1 MLATLWVHSKE
12 DKRLTAIMSR
22 IIWLASF
29 ATMLLGVVVADFNL
43 IDVEPVMKKEQPD
56 FEDDTG
62 NGAVILSGSRGT
74 FSNSTHDGKDKTD
87 ITDINFMNAFVSSL
101 SMIVVTEL
109 GDKTFFIA
117 AIMAMNHPRVAVFAG
132 AMFAL
137 TFMHIL
143 SSLFGYVITWIP
155 RIYTFY
161 ASSAL
166 FAIFGLKML
175 RDGWKMKPDEG
186 QEELEEVQSDLRRR
200 EDNYTPESRDD
211 GEAASKPDSKTEG
224 EVVHKR
230 DSNEEG
236 EVAFKRESARDGEIT
251 FTREVDDGLSGS
263 RRSVRS
269 AEEGTAG
276 TRRLGRK
283 HQIIVALSRVFFQA
297 FTMTFLAEWGDRSQ
311 IATVVMA
318 AREDVYG
325 VIIGGLLG
333 HFLCTG
339 LAVVGGRMIASRI
352 SVRTVT
358 IIGGIIF
365 LIFAV
370 SALIMGP

>member
-1 MLATLWVHSKE
+1 MSLIVRVVVGVTL
-12 DKRLTAIMSR
+12 L
-22 IIWLASF
+22 
-29 ATMLLGVVVADFNL
+29 LLGVVLADFQP
-43 IDVEPVMKKEQPD
+43 IDVDPIMKKEQPD

-62 NGAVILSGSRGT
+62 LGAVLVNGNGEK
-74 FSNSTHDGKDKTD
+74 FSNSSHDGQGKEIAD
-87 ITDINFMNAFVSSL
+87 ISFMSAFVSSL

-117 AIMAMNHPRVAVFAG
+117 AIMAMNHPRVTVFAG

-137 TFMHIL
+137 AFMHIL

-155 RIYTFY
+155 RTYTFY
-161 ASSAL
+161 ASTAL

-200 EDNYTPESRDD
+200 EENYRRDSVDEAAVVYTPESRDD
-211 GEAASKPDSKTEG
+211 SEAAC
-224 EVVHKR
+224 KR
-230 DSNEEG
+230 DCKADG
-236 EVAFKRESARDGEIT
+236 EVAFQRDLDESLT
-251 FTREVDDGLSGS
+251 GS

-269 AEEGTAG
+269 VEEGVAG
-276 TRRLGRK
+276 TRQGRRR
-283 HQIIVALSRVFFQA
+283 QLLFVISRVFFQA

-325 VIIGGLLG
+325 VITGGLLG

-339 LAVVGGRMIASRI
+339 LAVVGGRMIASKI

-370 SALIMGP
+370 SSLIIGP

>member
-1 MLATLWVHSKE
+1 
-12 DKRLTAIMSR
+12 MSHLVW
-22 IIWLASF
+22 IVTIS
-29 ATMLLGVVVADFNL
+29 TVILGAVWAEIHP

-62 NGAVILSGSRGT
+62 NGAVLQSGSGDQ
-74 FSNSTHDGKDKTD
+74 FPNSSLDKLDKKDGADV
-87 ITDINFMNAFVSSL
+87 NFMNAFIAAL
-101 SMIVVTEL
+101 SMIIVTEL

-117 AIMAMNHPRVAVFAG
+117 AIMAMNHPRVTVFSG

-137 TFMHIL
+137 TVMHIL
-143 SSLFGYVITWIP
+143 SALFGYVITWIP
-155 RIYTFY
+155 RVYTFY

-166 FAIFGLKML
+166 FAIFGIKML
-175 RDGWKMKPDEG
+175 REGWRMKPDEG
-186 QEELEEVQSDLRRR
+186 QEEFEEVQSDLRRR
-200 EDNYTPESRDD
+200 EDDYQKEPL
-211 GEAASKPDSKTEG
+211 
-224 EVVHKR
+224 
-230 DSNEEG
+230 EEG
-236 EVAFKRESARDGEIT
+236 G
-251 FTREVDDGLSGS
+251 
-263 RRSVRS
+263 
-269 AEEGTAG
+269 AG
-276 TRRLGRK
+276 TRRGSRK
-283 HQIIVALSRVFFQA
+283 YRVFSLISRIFLQA

-339 LAVVGGRMIASRI
+339 LAVIGGRIIATRI

-358 IIGGIIF
+358 IIGGVIF
-365 LIFAV
+365 LIFAL

>member
-1 MLATLWVHSKE
+1 MSLIVRVVVGVTL
-12 DKRLTAIMSR
+12 L
-22 IIWLASF
+22 
-29 ATMLLGVVVADFNL
+29 LLGVVLADFQP
-43 IDVEPVMKKEQPD
+43 IDVDPIMKKEQPD

-62 NGAVILSGSRGT
+62 LGAVLVNGNGEK
-74 FSNSTHDGKDKTD
+74 FSNSSHDGQGKEIAD
-87 ITDINFMNAFVSSL
+87 ISFMSAFVSSL

-117 AIMAMNHPRVAVFAG
+117 AIMAMNHPRVTVFAG

-137 TFMHIL
+137 AFMHIL

-155 RIYTFY
+155 RTYTFY
-161 ASSAL
+161 ASTAL

-200 EDNYTPESRDD
+200 EENYRRDSVDEAAVVYTPESRDD
-211 GEAASKPDSKTEG
+211 SEAA
-224 EVVHKR
+224 HKR
-230 DSNEEG
+230 DSSEEG
-236 EVAFKRESARDGEIT
+236 EVAFKRETARDSEIT
-251 FTREVDDGLSGS
+251 FQRDLDESLTGS

-269 AEEGTAG
+269 VEEGVAG
-276 TRRLGRK
+276 TRQGRRR
-283 HQIIVALSRVFFQA
+283 QLLFVISRVFFQA

-325 VIIGGLLG
+325 VITGGLLG

-339 LAVVGGRMIASRI
+339 LAVVGGRMIASKI

-370 SALIMGP
+370 SSLIIGP

>member
-1 MLATLWVHSKE
+1 MSLIVRVVVGVTL
-12 DKRLTAIMSR
+12 L
-22 IIWLASF
+22 
-29 ATMLLGVVVADFNL
+29 LLGVVLADFQP
-43 IDVEPVMKKEQPD
+43 IDVDPIMKKEQPD

-62 NGAVILSGSRGT
+62 LGAVLVNGNGEK
-74 FSNSTHDGKDKTD
+74 FSNSSHDGQGKEIAD
-87 ITDINFMNAFVSSL
+87 ISFMSAFVSSL

-117 AIMAMNHPRVAVFAG
+117 AIMAMNHPRVTVFAG

-137 TFMHIL
+137 AFMHIL

-155 RIYTFY
+155 RTYTFY
-161 ASSAL
+161 ASTAL

-200 EDNYTPESRDD
+200 EENYTPESRDD
-211 GEAASKPDSKTEG
+211 SEAAC
-224 EVVHKR
+224 KR
-230 DSNEEG
+230 DCKADG
-236 EVAFKRESARDGEIT
+236 EVAFKRETARDSEIT
-251 FTREVDDGLSGS
+251 FQRDLDESLTGS

-269 AEEGTAG
+269 VEEGVAG
-276 TRRLGRK
+276 TRQGRRR
-283 HQIIVALSRVFFQA
+283 QLLFVISRVFFQA

-325 VIIGGLLG
+325 VITGGLLG

-339 LAVVGGRMIASRI
+339 LAVVGGRMIASKI

-370 SALIMGP
+370 SSLIIGP

>member
-200 EDNYTPESRDD
+200 EDN
-211 GEAASKPDSKTEG
+211 
-224 EVVHKR
+224 
-230 DSNEEG
+230 
-236 EVAFKRESARDGEIT
+236 

>member
-1 MLATLWVHSKE
+1 MSLIVRVVVGVTL
-12 DKRLTAIMSR
+12 L
-22 IIWLASF
+22 
-29 ATMLLGVVVADFNL
+29 LLGVVLADFQP
-43 IDVEPVMKKEQPD
+43 IDVDPIMKKEQPD

-62 NGAVILSGSRGT
+62 LGAVLVNGNGEK
-74 FSNSTHDGKDKTD
+74 FSNSSHDGQGKEIAD
-87 ITDINFMNAFVSSL
+87 ISFMSAFVSSL

-117 AIMAMNHPRVAVFAG
+117 AIMAMNHPRVTVFAG

-137 TFMHIL
+137 AFMHIL

-155 RIYTFY
+155 RTYTFY
-161 ASSAL
+161 ASTAL

-200 EDNYTPESRDD
+200 EEN
-211 GEAASKPDSKTEG
+211 
-224 EVVHKR
+224 
-230 DSNEEG
+230 
-236 EVAFKRESARDGEIT
+236 FKRETARDSEIT
-251 FTREVDDGLSGS
+251 FQRDLDESLTGS

-269 AEEGTAG
+269 VEEGVAG
-276 TRRLGRK
+276 TRQGRRR
-283 HQIIVALSRVFFQA
+283 QLLFVISRVFFQA

-325 VIIGGLLG
+325 VITGGLLG

-339 LAVVGGRMIASRI
+339 LAVVGGRMIASKI

-370 SALIMGP
+370 SSLIIGP

>member
-1 MLATLWVHSKE
+1 MSLIVRVVVGVTL
-12 DKRLTAIMSR
+12 L
-22 IIWLASF
+22 
-29 ATMLLGVVVADFNL
+29 LLGVVLADFQP
-43 IDVEPVMKKEQPD
+43 IDVDPIMKKEQPD

-62 NGAVILSGSRGT
+62 LGAVLVNGNGEK
-74 FSNSTHDGKDKTD
+74 FSNSSHDGQGKEIAD
-87 ITDINFMNAFVSSL
+87 ISFMSAFVSSL

-117 AIMAMNHPRVAVFAG
+117 AIMAMNHPRVTVFAG

-137 TFMHIL
+137 AFMHIL

-155 RIYTFY
+155 RTYTFY
-161 ASSAL
+161 ASTAL

-200 EDNYTPESRDD
+200 EENYTPESRDD
-211 GEAASKPDSKTEG
+211 SEA
-224 EVVHKR
+224 
-230 DSNEEG
+230 
-236 EVAFKRESARDGEIT
+236 AFKRETARDSEIT
-251 FTREVDDGLSGS
+251 FQRDLDESLTGS

-269 AEEGTAG
+269 VEEGVAG
-276 TRRLGRK
+276 TRQGRRR
-283 HQIIVALSRVFFQA
+283 QLLFVISRVFFQA

-325 VIIGGLLG
+325 VITGGLLG

-339 LAVVGGRMIASRI
+339 LAVVGGRMIASKI

-370 SALIMGP
+370 SSLIIGP

>member
-1 MLATLWVHSKE
+1 MSLIVRVVVGVTL
-12 DKRLTAIMSR
+12 L
-22 IIWLASF
+22 
-29 ATMLLGVVVADFNL
+29 LLGVVLADFQP
-43 IDVEPVMKKEQPD
+43 IDVDPIMKKEQPD

-62 NGAVILSGSRGT
+62 LGAVLVNGNGEK
-74 FSNSTHDGKDKTD
+74 FSNSSHDGQGKEIAD
-87 ITDINFMNAFVSSL
+87 ISFMSAFVSSL

-117 AIMAMNHPRVAVFAG
+117 AIMAMNHPRVTVFAG

-137 TFMHIL
+137 AFMHIL

-155 RIYTFY
+155 RTYTFY
-161 ASSAL
+161 ASTAL

-200 EDNYTPESRDD
+200 EENYRRDSVDEAAVVYTPESRDD
-211 GEAASKPDSKTEG
+211 SEAAFQ
-224 EVVHKR
+224 R
-230 DSNEEG
+230 DLD
-236 EVAFKRESARDGEIT
+236 ESLT
-251 FTREVDDGLSGS
+251 GS

-269 AEEGTAG
+269 VEEGVAG
-276 TRRLGRK
+276 TRQGRRR
-283 HQIIVALSRVFFQA
+283 QLLFVISRVFFQA

-325 VIIGGLLG
+325 VITGGLLG

-339 LAVVGGRMIASRI
+339 LAVVGGRMIASKI

-370 SALIMGP
+370 SSLIIGP

>member
-200 EDNYTPESRDD
+200 EDNYRRESVDEGAVAYTPESRDD
-211 GEAASKPDSKTEG
+211 GEA
-224 EVVHKR
+224 
-230 DSNEEG
+230 
-236 EVAFKRESARDGEIT
+236 AFKRESARDGEIT

>member
-1 MLATLWVHSKE
+1 MSLIVRVVVGVTL
-12 DKRLTAIMSR
+12 L
-22 IIWLASF
+22 
-29 ATMLLGVVVADFNL
+29 LLGVVLADFQP
-43 IDVEPVMKKEQPD
+43 IDVDPIMKKEQPD

-62 NGAVILSGSRGT
+62 LGAVLVNGNGEK
-74 FSNSTHDGKDKTD
+74 FSNSSHDGQGKEIAD
-87 ITDINFMNAFVSSL
+87 ISFMSAFVSSL

-117 AIMAMNHPRVAVFAG
+117 AIMAMNHPRVTVFAG

-137 TFMHIL
+137 AFMHIL

-155 RIYTFY
+155 RTYTFY
-161 ASSAL
+161 ASTAL

-200 EDNYTPESRDD
+200 EENFQRDLDESL
-211 GEAASKPDSKTEG
+211 T
-224 EVVHKR
+224 
-230 DSNEEG
+230 
-236 EVAFKRESARDGEIT
+236 
-251 FTREVDDGLSGS
+251 GS

-269 AEEGTAG
+269 VEEGVAG
-276 TRRLGRK
+276 TRQGRRR
-283 HQIIVALSRVFFQA
+283 QLLFVISRVFFQA

-325 VIIGGLLG
+325 VITGGLLG

-339 LAVVGGRMIASRI
+339 LAVVGGRMIASKI

-370 SALIMGP
+370 SSLIIGP

>member
-1 MLATLWVHSKE
+1 MSLIVRVVVGVTL
-12 DKRLTAIMSR
+12 L
-22 IIWLASF
+22 
-29 ATMLLGVVVADFNL
+29 LLGVVLADFQP
-43 IDVEPVMKKEQPD
+43 IDVDPIMKKEQPD

-62 NGAVILSGSRGT
+62 LGAVLVNGNGEK
-74 FSNSTHDGKDKTD
+74 FSNSSHDGQGKEIAD
-87 ITDINFMNAFVSSL
+87 ISFMSAFVSSL

-117 AIMAMNHPRVAVFAG
+117 AIMAMNHPRVTVFAG

-137 TFMHIL
+137 AFMHIL

-155 RIYTFY
+155 RTYTFY
-161 ASSAL
+161 ASTAL

-200 EDNYTPESRDD
+200 EENYTPESRDD
-211 GEAASKPDSKTEG
+211 SEAA
-224 EVVHKR
+224 HKR
-230 DSNEEG
+230 DSSEEG
-236 EVAFKRESARDGEIT
+236 EVAFKRETARDSEIT
-251 FTREVDDGLSGS
+251 FQRDLDESLTGS

-269 AEEGTAG
+269 VEEGVAG
-276 TRRLGRK
+276 TRQGRRR
-283 HQIIVALSRVFFQA
+283 QLLFVISRVFFQA

-325 VIIGGLLG
+325 VITGGLLG

-339 LAVVGGRMIASRI
+339 LAVVGGRMIASKI

-370 SALIMGP
+370 SSLIIGP

>member
-1 MLATLWVHSKE
+1 MSLIVRVVVGVTL
-12 DKRLTAIMSR
+12 L
-22 IIWLASF
+22 
-29 ATMLLGVVVADFNL
+29 LLGVVLADFQP
-43 IDVEPVMKKEQPD
+43 IDVDPIMKKEQPD

-62 NGAVILSGSRGT
+62 LGAVLVNGNGEK
-74 FSNSTHDGKDKTD
+74 FSNSSHDGQGKEIAD
-87 ITDINFMNAFVSSL
+87 ISFMSAFVSSL

-117 AIMAMNHPRVAVFAG
+117 AIMAMNHPRVTVFAG

-137 TFMHIL
+137 AFMHIL

-155 RIYTFY
+155 RTYTFY
-161 ASSAL
+161 ASTAL

-200 EDNYTPESRDD
+200 EENYRRDSVDEAAVVYTPESRDD
-211 GEAASKPDSKTEG
+211 SEA
-224 EVVHKR
+224 
-230 DSNEEG
+230 
-236 EVAFKRESARDGEIT
+236 AFKRETARDSEIT
-251 FTREVDDGLSGS
+251 FQRDLDESLTGS

-269 AEEGTAG
+269 VEEGVAG
-276 TRRLGRK
+276 TRQGRRR
-283 HQIIVALSRVFFQA
+283 QLLFVISRVFFQA

-325 VIIGGLLG
+325 VITGGLLG

-339 LAVVGGRMIASRI
+339 LAVVGGRMIASKI

-370 SALIMGP
+370 SSLIIGP